1 MVLAAAAAFFSRFKA
16 RLLTLREV
24 CMASATGIR
33 ISSSTLLFFFTV
45 FSWNPYRNETK
56 HLPVILCKT
65 FSVLYTHMCMNG
77 RGIDEVN
84 GE

>member
-33 ISSSTLLFFFTV
+33 ISSSTLLFFSQFLV
-45 FSWNPYRNETK
+45 GILIKNETK
-56 HLPVILCKT
+56 HLPVILCET
-65 FSVLYTHMCMNG
+65 FTVLYTHMCMNG
-77 RGIDEVN
+77 GRMDEVN